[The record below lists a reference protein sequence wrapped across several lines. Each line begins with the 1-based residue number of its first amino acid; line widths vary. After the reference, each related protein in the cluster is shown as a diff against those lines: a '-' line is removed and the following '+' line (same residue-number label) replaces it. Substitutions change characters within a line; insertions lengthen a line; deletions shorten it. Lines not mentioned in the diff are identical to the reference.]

1 MDVIADGTVLT
12 ESLNKYFGFSS
23 FKGEQE
29 TIIKTILKGE
39 DTFVIMPTGG
49 GKSLC
54 YQLPALMQEGTAL
67 VISPLIALMKNQVD
81 MMRGFSSNDSIAHFL
96 NSSLNRTQT
105 KQVKEDLLSGKTKM
119 LYVAPETLTKE
130 STINFFKE
138 LNISFVAI
146 DEAHC
151 ISEWGHDFR
160 PEYRKIKEML
170 DQIRENIPLIALTAT
185 ATPKVRADIIK
196 TLKLTSPKTFISS
209 FNRENLYYEVR
220 PKMTKTET
228 IKNIIQFVKQS
239 GEGKSGI
246 VYCLNRKT
254 TEEIAESLLV
264 NGIKAAP
271 YHAGL
276 DSSTRSEIQDQF
288 LMEDVDVICATIAF
302 GMGIDKPDVRFVIH
316 FDIPKSLENYY
327 QETGRAG
334 RDGLEGNCIAYFS
347 HADINK
353 LDKFLRDKSVKER
366 EIGGQHLLEVVGYSE
381 IGTCRRDFLL
391 HYFGENPEPV
401 LCNGMCDNCANPK
414 EKQEG
419 QSYMKTALEVIHD
432 LGENYKLKYL
442 INFLVGNETQDIIT
456 FKHNK
461 KETFGIGKE
470 KDALFWSS
478 VLRQA
483 LLKSWLKKEIENY
496 GILYLS
502 DSGKEFIKNPVPIDI
517 VLNNQFANDVTNVV
531 IASKTIALDEK
542 LFKMLKDL
550 RRVVAKSKNLPPFV
564 IFQDTSLNDMATQ
577 YPIKLE
583 EMENIVGVSRGKAM
597 KFGRKFVEL
606 IKNYVDDNN
615 IERPSEFV
623 TKQVANKSKRKIE
636 IIQSID
642 KKVALQTISDGLN
655 ISLEELFIEIETIV
669 SSGTKVNIDYFIND
683 YLDEDQQEEIH
694 EYFLE
699 AETEDLEIALK
710 EIDDDDYTI
719 DDIRM
724 MKVKFMSDLAN

>member
-461 KETFGIGKE
+461 KESFGIGKE